1 VAQGKLQEALEV
13 YQQSLKIRRTLA
25 EQDETNSGWQ
35 SDLSVSYERI
45 GDVLVAQGKLQEAIE
60 AYQQGLAI
68 GKALAE
74 QDKTNSGWQRDL
86 SIGYEKVGDVLVAQD
101 KLQEALEAYQQYLA
115 IAKALAE
122 QDPTNAVWQNATA
135 WSRYCVAKVLIRI
148 RDGDRNEARRLVIEG
163 IDIIKRL
170 EHQGSLDTDAQDTLN
185 KLNEIATALTS
196 SSRE

>member
-1 VAQGKLQEALEV
+1 M
-13 YQQSLKIRRTLA
+13 
-25 EQDETNSGWQ
+25 
-35 SDLSVSYERI
+35 
-45 GDVLVAQGKLQEAIE
+45 
-60 AYQQGLAI
+60 
-68 GKALAE
+68 
-74 QDKTNSGWQRDL
+74 
-86 SIGYEKVGDVLVAQD
+86 LVAQD

>member
-1 VAQGKLQEALEV
+1 M
-13 YQQSLKIRRTLA
+13 
-25 EQDETNSGWQ
+25 
-35 SDLSVSYERI
+35 
-45 GDVLVAQGKLQEAIE
+45 LVAQGKLQEAIE

-68 GKALAE
+68 GKALAQ

-148 RDGDRNEARRLVIEG
+148 KDGDRNEARRLVIEG